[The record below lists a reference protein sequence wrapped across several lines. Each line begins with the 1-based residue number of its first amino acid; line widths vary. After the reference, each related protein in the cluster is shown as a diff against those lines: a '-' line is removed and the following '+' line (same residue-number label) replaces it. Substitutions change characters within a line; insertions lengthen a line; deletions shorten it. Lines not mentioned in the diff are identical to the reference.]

1 MCVSQSKD
9 RYLTNQKTTSGWTS
23 FPPFSLGQGVG
34 VGEEWESTLR
44 RDQDS
49 EMGARSLEEVSRVPG
64 GGGNPTPPLESLWHI
79 T

>member
-1 MCVSQSKD
+1 MC
-9 RYLTNQKTTSGWTS
+9 
-23 FPPFSLGQGVG
+23 FSIQRPLPHKPENNFWLDFLPAFLLRAGGG
-34 VGEEWESTLR
+34 GGEEWESTLH